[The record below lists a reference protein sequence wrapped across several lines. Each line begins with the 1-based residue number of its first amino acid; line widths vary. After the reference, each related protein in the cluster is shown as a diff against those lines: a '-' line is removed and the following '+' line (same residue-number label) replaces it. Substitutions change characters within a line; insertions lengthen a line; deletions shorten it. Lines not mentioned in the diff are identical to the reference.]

1 MASNSCE
8 QNVHRSNSAYRN
20 CLSKWLWCPSLKFFR
35 PALAAHAAGTR
46 CTHCSTII
54 VTKSLQ
60 FSFYILLFIRVSL
73 HVARLSLTYYYTHAY
88 ACVVIIMRCESA
100 ARYNIF
106 ALLTAFQRRVCLCG
120 ERGRHGEPSRT
131 RAHSHLLSIFIR
143 HSIPFCRAFLYCF
156 EVDRDNSAIYSAIQP
171 NQSRF
176 AKA

>member
-20 CLSKWLWCPSLKFFR
+20 CLSKWLWCSSLKFFR
-35 PALAAHAAGTR
+35 PALAAHTASTR
-46 CTHCSTII
+46 CTTLCSHHRYEISA
-54 VTKSLQ
+54 K

-73 HVARLSLTYYYTHAY
+73 HVARLSLSYYYTH

-100 ARYNIF
+100 TRYNIF
-106 ALLTAFQRRVCLCG
+106 ALLTAFQRRVC
-120 ERGRHGEPSRT
+120 ERERQRDTVVGEPSRT

-156 EVDRDNSAIYSAIQP
+156 EVDRDNSAIVSHSAKP
-171 NQSRF
+171 V